1 MTRLQKASSETELSE
16 FNKKF
21 LNKKKSYVIS
31 SDMIGN
37 IISIDTKDKEIIA
50 YAKELGL
57 KVET

>member
-50 YAKELGL
+50 YVKKLGL
-57 KVET
+57 A

>member
-1 MTRLQKASSETELSE
+1 MIRLQKALSETELSE

-57 KVET
+57 IVET

>member
-1 MTRLQKASSETELSE
+1 MIRLQKALSETELSE

-31 SDMIGN
+31 SDMIWN

-57 KVET
+57 IVET

>member
-21 LNKKKSYVIS
+21 LNKKKSYAIS

-37 IISIDTKDKEIIA
+37 IISIDKKDKEIIA
-50 YAKELGL
+50 YVKKLGL
-57 KVET
+57 A

>member
-1 MTRLQKASSETELSE
+1 MTRLQKASSGTELSE

-21 LNKKKSYVIS
+21 LNKKKSYAIS